1 MAKKVY
7 VGVNN
12 IAKNVSKMYVGVN
25 NVAKKVTKGYVGVNG
40 VAKQFYQGDSP
51 HIRINYIQQ
60 SSGVGAY
67 IDTGISGTWT
77 NTMRFVIRFSIDEII
92 CGNRKAII
100 PEPIIIIE
108 NPRTRRLYT
117 YYKQLNKVLAA

>member
-1 MAKKVY
+1 MVEVRKDREED
-7 VGVNN
+7 VGFREN
-12 IAKNVSKMYVGVN
+12 MFP
-25 NVAKKVTKGYVGVNG
+25 T
-40 VAKQFYQGDSP
+40 
-51 HIRINYIQQ
+51 INLRK
-60 SSGVGAY
+60 
-67 IDTGISGTWT
+67 TGINLHRIMDKRGITPKTIKEFLNLGSVQTIYNWCNGLNMPTVD
-77 NTMRFVIRFSIDEII
+77 NLYALSQLLQVPIDEII

>member
-1 MAKKVY
+1 MFPTSNLTEARIKLQQIMDKRGITPKDIKEFLNLGSIQTIY
-7 VGVNN
+7 NWC
-12 IAKNVSKMYVGVN
+12 
-25 NVAKKVTKGYVGVNG
+25 NG
-40 VAKQFYQGDSP
+40 LNMPTVDNLYALSQLLQ
-51 HIRINYIQQ
+51 
-60 SSGVGAY
+60 V
-67 IDTGISGTWT
+67 
-77 NTMRFVIRFSIDEII
+77 SIDEII